1 MTFDPPHYTRLENVY
16 CKSIGAEYM
25 HINNLDQINWIRQK
39 IETPGALT
47 INNDD
52 KRRLMARISRYVT
65 F

>member
-1 MTFDPPHYTRLENVY
+1 MTPLCTRLENVY

>member
-1 MTFDPPHYTRLENVY
+1 MY

>member
-1 MTFDPPHYTRLENVY
+1 MY

-65 F
+65 FCPPIG